1 MLYETSK
8 RLDLAHTRNLTTL
21 MDLYERNYACLRK
34 LIPDLEGIK
43 DTAVSQAGG
52 SPDLHLRLVE
62 RSRFT
67 TTLCLTYFF
76 AVEDGSPIADPGLQ
90 VRVYHDAKLVEAMAS
105 RYRPGIG
112 SMPPGCIA
120 KLPILD
126 WKWEINLFL
135 DKWLNYCLAQGHRFI
150 RADEEVFCGDNPQV
164 LADI

>member
-8 RLDLAHTRNLTTL
+8 RLDLVYARNLTTL
-21 MDLYERNYACLRK
+21 MDLYERNYVRLLK
-34 LIPDLEGIK
+34 LIPDLERAE
-43 DTAVSQAGG
+43 DMAVSQVGG
-52 SPDLHLRLVE
+52 SPDLHLQVLE

-76 AVEDGSPIADPGLQ
+76 VVEDGGAIADPGLQ
-90 VRVYHDAKLVEAMAS
+90 VRVYHDAKLTEAMAS

-135 DKWLNYCLAQGHRFI
+135 DKWLHYCLAQGYRFT
-150 RADEEVFCGDNPQV
+150 RTNEGAACNDSPRV
-164 LADI
+164 LVGI